1 TYGFPLELTQEI
13 TQERGVAV
21 DVDGFESEMKAQRER
36 AKAARKG
43 AQNDEE
49 ATAIF
54 REVVERH
61 GTTTFV
67 GYDQDACDA
76 TVLEIVEVAGNDD
89 LLDVVL
95 DITPFYAE
103 SGGQVG
109 DVGTITTDSGSL
121 SVVDTTFALPGLRRH
136 RCRVE
141 SGSVM
146 PGQSARAAID
156 VAARN
161 ATRRNHTATHVLHW
175 ALRQVLG
182 EHVKQAGSLVS
193 PDRLRFD
200 FSHYAPVSNEEIERI
215 ERLANAQVLDNV
227 TTEAYE
233 TSKDEATA
241 AGAIAFFGDKYGD
254 TVRVLRAGASF
265 ELCGGTHVRA
275 TGDIGTIKVV
285 SESSIGSNL
294 RRIEAV
300 TGTNTVDYLVATT
313 RTLAGVADLVGA
325 PVDGLAVAVQRKLD
339 EIKALQDEV
348 RSLKS
353 AQARSRSGEIAA
365 RHVDG
370 VVVERVDGM
379 SPGDLRELA
388 LAVREDARVTT
399 VVLGAVTDTGGVA
412 LVSATTNGSG
422 VSAGDVIKD
431 AARLVGGGGGGK
443 GDIATAGGKK
453 PEMLDEA
460 LTLVRERIRSVVG
473 S

>member
-1 TYGFPLELTQEI
+1 
-13 TQERGVAV
+13 
-21 DVDGFESEMKAQRER
+21 
-36 AKAARKG
+36 
-43 AQNDEE
+43 
-49 ATAIF
+49 
-54 REVVERH
+54 
-61 GTTTFV
+61 
-67 GYDQDACDA
+67 
-76 TVLEIVEVAGNDD
+76 
-89 LLDVVL
+89 
-95 DITPFYAE
+95 
-103 SGGQVG
+103 
-109 DVGTITTDSGSL
+109 
-121 SVVDTTFALPGLRRH
+121 
-136 RCRVE
+136 
-141 SGSVM
+141 
-146 PGQSARAAID
+146 
-156 VAARN
+156 
-161 ATRRNHTATHVLHW
+161 
-175 ALRQVLG
+175 
-182 EHVKQAGSLVS
+182 
-193 PDRLRFD
+193 
-200 FSHYAPVSNEEIERI
+200 
-215 ERLANAQVLDNV
+215 
-227 TTEAYE
+227 
-233 TSKDEATA
+233 
-241 AGAIAFFGDKYGD
+241 
-254 TVRVLRAGASF
+254 
-265 ELCGGTHVRA
+265 
-275 TGDIGTIKVV
+275 GTIKVV

-325 PVDGLAVAVQRKLD
+325 PVDGLAVAVHRKLD

-431 AARLVGGGGGGK
+431 AAKLVGGGGGGK